1 MDILK
6 GGYFKKVDTLKGG
19 KLKNRFQLPASTLS
33 RRPAGVENE
42 VRMSKFV
49 PFLVWQFAVHIS
61 CRQSNITLHNIS
73 DLCLYSSYSSP
84 CVECLIFFR

>member
-1 MDILK
+1 MDSLK
-6 GGYFKKVDTLKGG
+6 GGHFKRWEVEKPVLIAGIV
-19 KLKNRFQLPASTLS
+19 FTLS

-49 PFLVWQFAVHIS
+49 PFLVWHFALHIS
-61 CRQSNITLHNIS
+61 GGHSNITLHNIFEFC
-73 DLCLYSSYSSP
+73 LCSSYSSP